1 MPEIDYRPI
10 AEHEYPAFAK
20 ALVDG
25 FSVDVPDADF
35 TDLIRT
41 IHPPG
46 RTLGA
51 FDGDEIVGTFGGL
64 ALDLTTPG
72 SRIPMEGTT
81 AVTVFPTHRRMG
93 LMNEMMRLHL
103 VNAVEHGYA
112 VAGLWA
118 SETSIY
124 GRYGYGIATYADTI
138 TMVARDIRFR
148 DGIDIDRVRRISV
161 EDALAVL
168 PPVFD
173 RVLIHTPGMYS
184 RSAAWWELE
193 VLHDADWRKRGKTSL
208 RVVVHETPDGPDG
221 YAIYRHEAGDSDDG
235 HSGKTVH
242 IAEVTAAT
250 ERAHA
255 SLWSY
260 LTNIDGSPNVRLWN
274 SRIDEPLP
282 MKLVE
287 PRRIKVDSQFDA
299 LWILILDVT
308 TALEARTFE
317 QDGSVRF
324 TVTNAFRTDVEG
336 NYKLAV
342 TEGIASCVRIEG
354 ETDISVDLDVLGA
367 LYLGGGD
374 ALAYFAAG
382 RLRADADAVA
392 HMHKLFR
399 TAQPPWC
406 NQVF

>member
-1 MPEIDYRPI
+1 MPEIDYRPVT
-10 AEHEYPAFAK
+10 EDEFPAFAK
-20 ALVDG
+20 ALADG

-41 IHPPG
+41 FHAPES
-46 RTLGA
+46 TLGA
-51 FDGDEIVGTFGGL
+51 FDGDEIVGTFAGL
-64 ALDLTTPG
+64 SVDLTIPG
-72 SRIPMEGTT
+72 GSIPMVGTT

-93 LMNEMMRLHL
+93 VMNEMMRLHL
-103 VNAVEHGYA
+103 DNAVENGYA

-148 DGIDIDRVRRISV
+148 DGIDIDRVARISV
-161 EDALAVL
+161 EDALAAL

-173 RVLIHTPGMYS
+173 QVLGHTPGMYS
-184 RSAAWWELE
+184 RSQEWWELE
-193 VLHDADWRKRGKTSL
+193 VLHDAEWRRRGKTSL
-208 RVVVHETPDGPDG
+208 RIVVHETPDGPDG
-221 YAIYRHEAGDSDDG
+221 YAIYRHESGDSDDG

-242 IAEVTAAT
+242 IVEVTAAT

-260 LTNIDGSPNVRLWN
+260 LTNIDGSPNVRHWN
-274 SRIDEPLP
+274 SRIDDPLP

-308 TALEARTFE
+308 TALEARTYE
-317 QDGSVRF
+317 QDGSVKF
-324 TVTNAFRTDVEG
+324 TVTNAFRPDVEG
-336 NYKLAV
+336 GFELTV
-342 TEGIASCVRIEG
+342 TEGVASCVRIEG

-382 RLRADADAVA
+382 RLRADAEAADRI
-392 HMHKLFR
+392 HQLFR
-399 TAQPPWC
+399 TAQQPWC

>member
-10 AEHEYPAFAK
+10 AEDEYPAFAK

-41 IHPPG
+41 IHPPE

-51 FDGDEIVGTFGGL
+51 FDGDQIVGTFGGL
-64 ALDLTTPG
+64 AVDLTIPG
-72 SRIPMEGTT
+72 GSIPMEGTT

-103 VNAVEHGYA
+103 ENAAENGYA
-112 VAGLWA
+112 IAGLWA

-168 PPVFD
+168 PAVFD
-173 RVLIHTPGMYS
+173 KVLPQTSGMYS
-184 RSAAWWELE
+184 RSTEWWELE

-208 RVVVHETPDGPDG
+208 RVVVHETRDGPDG

-242 IAEVTAAT
+242 IDEVTTAS

-274 SRIDEPLP
+274 SRIDDPLP

-308 TALEARTFE
+308 TALEARTYE

-324 TVTNAFRTDVEG
+324 TVTNAFRPDVEG
-336 NYKLAV
+336 SFELTV
-342 TEGIASCVRIEG
+342 TRGVAACVRIEA

-374 ALAYFAAG
+374 ALAYLAAG
-382 RLRADADAVA
+382 RLRADAEAAA
-392 HMHKLFR
+392 HMHQLFR
-399 TAQPPWC
+399 TAQQPWC